1 MESDPKATPINALPK
16 GNLTQEDDQQ
26 FIQNILNQMKG
37 DSQESEQNY
46 QQAQQKYNN
55 QQFGHSPAEQH
66 ESNQQQQ
73 QQQLQAQYEQEE
85 DYEYEEEPVK
95 QTFGDKLKRAIKGP
109 LLFLVLY
116 VLLCFPF
123 VRIFVANQIARFT
136 ENENFQLYGA
146 TVLLGLIGG
155 VLFYLIST
163 FLF

>member
-16 GNLTQEDDQQ
+16 GNLTKEDDQQ
-26 FIQNILNQMKG
+26 FIQNILNQMKE

-55 QQFGHSPAEQH
+55 QQFGHKPAEQH
-66 ESNQQQQ
+66 EMN

-123 VRIFVANQIARFT
+123 VRVFVANQIARFT

-155 VLFYLIST
+155 VIFYLIST

>member
-16 GNLTQEDDQQ
+16 GNLTREDDQQ
-26 FIQNILNQMKG
+26 FIQNILNQMKE

-55 QQFGHSPAEQH
+55 QQFGHIPAEQH
-66 ESNQQQQ
+66 QNN
-73 QQQLQAQYEQEE
+73 QQQLQVQYEQEE

-123 VRIFVANQIARFT
+123 VRVFVANQIARFT

-155 VLFYLIST
+155 VIFYLIST

>member
-46 QQAQQKYNN
+46 QQAQQKYNS

-66 ESNQQQQ
+66 AQNQE
-73 QQQLQAQYEQEE
+73 QLQAQYEQEE

-109 LLFLVLY
+109 LLFFILY

-123 VRIFVANQIARFT
+123 VRVFVANQIARFT

-146 TVLLGLIGG
+146 TLLLGLIGG
-155 VLFYLIST
+155 VIFYLIST

>member
-46 QQAQQKYNN
+46 QQSQQKYNN

-66 ESNQQQQ
+66 EMN
-73 QQQLQAQYEQEE
+73 QQQLQSQYEQEE
-85 DYEYEEEPVK
+85 EYEYEEEPVK

-109 LLFLVLY
+109 LVFFVLY

-123 VRIFVANQIARFT
+123 VRVFVVNQIARFT

-146 TVLLGLIGG
+146 TLLLGLIGG
-155 VLFYLIST
+155 VIFYLIST

>member
-55 QQFGHSPAEQH
+55 QQFGHSPSEQH
-66 ESNQQQQ
+66 ENN
-73 QQQLQAQYEQEE
+73 QQQLQGQYEQEE
-85 DYEYEEEPVK
+85 QYEYDEEPVK

-109 LLFLVLY
+109 LLFLILY

-123 VRIFVANQIARFT
+123 VRVFVANQIARFT

-146 TVLLGLIGG
+146 TLLLGLIGG
-155 VLFYLIST
+155 VIFYLIST

>member
-55 QQFGHSPAEQH
+55 QQFGHSPAEQP
-66 ESNQQQQ
+66 EQNQD
-73 QQQLQAQYEQEE
+73 QLQAQYEQEE
-85 DYEYEEEPVK
+85 QEEQYEDEPVK

-109 LLFLVLY
+109 LLFFILY

-123 VRIFVANQIARFT
+123 VRVFVANQIARFT
-136 ENENFQLYGA
+136 ENEYFHVYGA

-155 VLFYLIST
+155 VIFYLVST

>member
-66 ESNQQQQ
+66 ENN
-73 QQQLQAQYEQEE
+73 QQQLQGQYEQEE
-85 DYEYEEEPVK
+85 QYEYEEELVK

-109 LLFLVLY
+109 LLFLILY

-123 VRIFVANQIARFT
+123 VRVFVANQIARFT

-146 TVLLGLIGG
+146 TLLLGLIGG
-155 VLFYLIST
+155 VIFYLIST

>member
-46 QQAQQKYNN
+46 QQTQQKYNN
-55 QQFGHSPAEQH
+55 QQFGHNPAEQH
-66 ESNQQQQ
+66 QMN

-95 QTFGDKLKRAIKGP
+95 QTFGDKLKHAIKGP
-109 LLFLVLY
+109 LVFFVLY

-123 VRIFVANQIARFT
+123 IRVFVVNQIARFT

-146 TVLLGLIGG
+146 TLLLGLIGG
-155 VLFYLIST
+155 VIFYLIST

>member
-66 ESNQQQQ
+66 ENN
-73 QQQLQAQYEQEE
+73 QQQLQGQYEQEE
-85 DYEYEEEPVK
+85 QYEYEEESVK

-109 LLFLVLY
+109 LLFLILY

-123 VRIFVANQIARFT
+123 VRVFVANQIARFT

-146 TVLLGLIGG
+146 TLLLGLIGG
-155 VLFYLIST
+155 VIFYLIST

>member
-37 DSQESEQNY
+37 DSLESEQNY

-55 QQFGHSPAEQH
+55 QQFGHKPADQH
-66 ESNQQQQ
+66 EMN

-123 VRIFVANQIARFT
+123 VRVFVANQIARFT

-155 VLFYLIST
+155 VLFYLFST

>member
-66 ESNQQQQ
+66 EMN
-73 QQQLQAQYEQEE
+73 QQQLQAQ
-85 DYEYEEEPVK
+85 
-95 QTFGDKLKRAIKGP
+95 
-109 LLFLVLY
+109 
-116 VLLCFPF
+116 
-123 VRIFVANQIARFT
+123 
-136 ENENFQLYGA
+136 
-146 TVLLGLIGG
+146 
-155 VLFYLIST
+155 
-163 FLF
+163 

>member
-66 ESNQQQQ
+66 ETN
-73 QQQLQAQYEQEE
+73 QQQLQGQYEQEE

-95 QTFGDKLKRAIKGP
+95 QTLGDKLKRAIKGP

-123 VRIFVANQIARFT
+123 VRVFVANQIARFT

-146 TVLLGLIGG
+146 TLLLGLIGG
-155 VLFYLIST
+155 VIFYLIST

>member
-55 QQFGHSPAEQH
+55 QQFGHKPAEQH
-66 ESNQQQQ
+66 EMN

-123 VRIFVANQIARFT
+123 VRVFVANQIARFT

-155 VLFYLIST
+155 VIFYLIST

>member
-66 ESNQQQQ
+66 ENN

-85 DYEYEEEPVK
+85 QYEYEEELVK

-109 LLFLVLY
+109 LLFFILY

-123 VRIFVANQIARFT
+123 VRVFVANQIARFT
-136 ENENFQLYGA
+136 ENEYFHVYGA

-155 VLFYLIST
+155 VIFYLVST

>member
-66 ESNQQQQ
+66 ENN
-73 QQQLQAQYEQEE
+73 QQQLQGEYEQEE
-85 DYEYEEEPVK
+85 QYEYEEEPVK
-95 QTFGDKLKRAIKGP
+95 KTFGDKLKRAIKGP

-123 VRIFVANQIARFT
+123 VRVFVANQIARFT

-155 VLFYLIST
+155 VVFYLVSS

>member
-66 ESNQQQQ
+66 EQNQD
-73 QQQLQAQYEQEE
+73 QLQAQYEQEE
-85 DYEYEEEPVK
+85 QYEYEEEPVK

-109 LLFLVLY
+109 LLFFILY

-123 VRIFVANQIARFT
+123 VRVFVANQIARFT
-136 ENENFQLYGA
+136 ENEYFHVYGA

-155 VLFYLIST
+155 VVFYLVSS

>member
-66 ESNQQQQ
+66 AQNQE
-73 QQQLQAQYEQEE
+73 QLQGQYEQED

-109 LLFLVLY
+109 LLFFVLY

-123 VRIFVANQIARFT
+123 VRVFVVNQIARFT

-146 TVLLGLIGG
+146 TLLLGLIGG
-155 VLFYLIST
+155 VIFYLIST

>member
-66 ESNQQQQ
+66 ENN
-73 QQQLQAQYEQEE
+73 QQQLQGEYEQEE
-85 DYEYEEEPVK
+85 QYEYEEEPVK
-95 QTFGDKLKRAIKGP
+95 QTLGDKLKRAIKGP
-109 LLFLVLY
+109 LLFFILY

-123 VRIFVANQIARFT
+123 VRVFVANQIARFT
-136 ENENFQLYGA
+136 ENEYFHVYGV

-155 VLFYLIST
+155 VVFYLVSS